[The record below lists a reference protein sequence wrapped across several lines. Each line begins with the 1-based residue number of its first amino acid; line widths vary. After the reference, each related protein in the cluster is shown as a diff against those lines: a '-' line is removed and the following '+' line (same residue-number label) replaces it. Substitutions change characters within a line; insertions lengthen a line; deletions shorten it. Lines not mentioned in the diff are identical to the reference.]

1 MLVKTVT
8 TAESKL
14 RHKPGT
20 NPKTEPA
27 PKLGTKPRNTVD
39 TSAMTQA
46 RPKILITG
54 ATGFIGQAVCQAL
67 IDTGF
72 DVKVLLRDPSGLS
85 KIPRSLGANT
95 VLGALDNESALAV
108 ACHGCDQILHLAGMA
123 HASKSHAKQAVA
135 TNFEGTQNLLAA
147 AVKAKVKRLV
157 FLSSSLAEAAA
168 SGKGDVTVYGQSKL
182 AAEQLLLQA
191 AEQRQ
196 IEVVIVRSVNVYGP
210 GMKGNI
216 ARMIGMIDK
225 GRMPPLPEITN
236 QISLVSAV
244 DLAQALLLA
253 LNTKQFCHSAIT
265 VTDGQQY
272 SIKEIEKS
280 IYYNIGRSMARW
292 QTPAVVLYCA
302 AAVAGLISR
311 ITGGSIS
318 RRTYRNLTCNNL
330 FSNDKAISE
339 LGFEP
344 STTFYDCLPEII
356 STIRAKED

>member
-1 MLVKTVT
+1 MHQV
-8 TAESKL
+8 
-14 RHKPGT
+14 
-20 NPKTEPA
+20 
-27 PKLGTKPRNTVD
+27 
-39 TSAMTQA
+39 
-46 RPKILITG
+46 RPKILLTG

-67 IDTGF
+67 IDKGF
-72 DVKVLLRDPSGLS
+72 GVKILLRDPSGLS
-85 KIPRSLGANT
+85 KIPPNLGAST

-123 HASKSHAKQAVA
+123 HVSKSQAKLAVA
-135 TNFEGTQNLLAA
+135 TNLEGTQNLLAA
-147 AVKAKVKRLV
+147 AIKAKVRRLV

-182 AAEQLLLQA
+182 AAEQLLLRA
-191 AEQRQ
+191 AQQHQ
-196 IEVVIVRSVNVYGP
+196 IEVVIVRSVNVYGA

-216 ARMIGMIDK
+216 ARMIVMIDK

-253 LNTKQFCHSAIT
+253 LNTKQSCHSVIT

-272 SIKEIEKS
+272 SIKQIEKS
-280 IYYNIGRSMARW
+280 IYHNTGRSIARW
-292 QTPAVVLYCA
+292 RTPAVVLYCA
-302 AAVAGLISR
+302 AGVAGLISR

-318 RRTYRNLTCNNL
+318 LRTYRNLTCDNL
-330 FSNDKAISE
+330 FSNDKAKSE

-344 STTFYDCLPEII
+344 STTFYESLPEII